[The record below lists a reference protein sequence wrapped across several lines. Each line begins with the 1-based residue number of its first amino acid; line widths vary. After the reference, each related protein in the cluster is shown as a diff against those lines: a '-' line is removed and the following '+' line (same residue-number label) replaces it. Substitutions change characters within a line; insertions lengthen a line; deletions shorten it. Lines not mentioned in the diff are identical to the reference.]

1 MFFYVIFFIST
12 YNLTYNGS
20 GDDDVRGQ
28 DSSFYHAR
36 ICKTHMARERTTL
49 RNIFDQVL
57 FALDAKIPFLSAKIN
72 MFFEQNYTKECDGLK

>member
-1 MFFYVIFFIST
+1 MMMLGFRIRVYTMI
-12 YNLTYNGS
+12 G
-20 GDDDVRGQ
+20 
-28 DSSFYHAR
+28 
-36 ICKTHMARERTTL
+36 ICKTHMSLERTTL